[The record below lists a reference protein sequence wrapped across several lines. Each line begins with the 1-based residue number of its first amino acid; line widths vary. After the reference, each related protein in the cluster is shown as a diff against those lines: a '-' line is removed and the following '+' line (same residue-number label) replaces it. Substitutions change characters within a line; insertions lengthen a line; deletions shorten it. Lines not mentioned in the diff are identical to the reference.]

1 MSRKATLSTAKY
13 TRVVFLCLK
22 HYLINVNTNVSN
34 AKMNIPKAIRSLKS
48 KCFISITPH
57 SIKSIF
63 NSVLALPPKIPFP
76 PLTL

>member
-34 AKMNIPKAIRSLKS
+34 AKMEDVK
-48 KCFISITPH
+48 ISV
-57 SIKSIF
+57 SIENDFS
-63 NSVLALPPKIPFP
+63 
-76 PLTL
+76 